1 MGKQQD
7 KRATSAP
14 DKFFV
19 FGIDNKGK
27 PRGARFA
34 EFNER
39 ALNFVLDLMLTSV
52 YPASAA
58 FAEAGMKLPPGRI
71 YSSGKAFV
79 PNVRRDLVEK
89 LEAVLATQGDESQKY
104 KLAHPPGQ
112 TPEHGGQPDE
122 AKVQTMSPITF
133 GLPQTWDSV
142 QPGHVVLIHESP
154 TDGWWEATV
163 LEREEEILT
172 LRFRDYPRQPKFQRH
187 ISQVALINPGPT
199 A

>member
-7 KRATSAP
+7 KKATATT

-19 FGIDNKGK
+19 FGIDSDGK

-34 EFNER
+34 EFNQR
-39 ALNFVLDLMLTSV
+39 ALNYVSELKLTGV
-52 YPASAA
+52 FPASPAFSEIAA
-58 FAEAGMKLPPGRI
+58 KLPPGRL

-79 PNVRRDLVEK
+79 ANIRRDLVEK
-89 LEAVLATQGDESQKY
+89 LEAALATPGDESQTHRQ
-104 KLAHPPGQ
+104 A
-112 TPEHGGQPDE
+112 PDTNE
-122 AKVQTMSPITF
+122 TDSGEPKVQTTSPITF
-133 GLPQTWDSV
+133 GLPRTWDSI

-154 TDGWWEATV
+154 TDGWWESTV
-163 LEREEEILT
+163 VEREDEILT

-187 ISQVALINPGPT
+187 ISQVALINPGPE

>member
-7 KRATSAP
+7 KKATATT

-19 FGIDNKGK
+19 FGIDNDGK

-34 EFNER
+34 EFNQR
-39 ALNFVLDLMLTSV
+39 ALNYVSELKLTGV
-52 YPASAA
+52 FPASPAFSEIAA
-58 FAEAGMKLPPGRI
+58 KLPPGRL

-79 PNVRRDLVEK
+79 ANIRRDLVER
-89 LEAVLATQGDESQKY
+89 LEAALATPGDESQKHRP
-104 KLAHPPGQ
+104 A
-112 TPEHGGQPDE
+112 PDTNE
-122 AKVQTMSPITF
+122 TDSGEPKVQTTSPITF
-133 GLPQTWDSV
+133 GLPRTWDSI

-154 TDGWWEATV
+154 TDGWWESTV
-163 LEREEEILT
+163 VERDDEILT

-187 ISQVALINPGPT
+187 ISQVALINPGPE